1 MMCSLSMEHISDY
14 AGKSFQ
20 SLPKKALDGDFSQER
35 EKAIQPNKLNWCC
48 WGETPPCSPTPPFI
62 RSWLMDETMKP
73 HGFFGGVAYPVT
85 SCHRFLPVRS
95 KAWVWI
101 YRWPG
106 DVQDF
111 LPMRSFS
118 IRASRH
124 QGIQRASS
132 IDPNAYKYIN
142 YLKPSGNRKKKK
154 HDIQHMT
161 SFSNKQGLWDSMI
174 SCQRAQAIAFT
185 VGASSTVGPHHRRS
199 ANNQSAFSSPKI
211 CPIET
216 HHVFFQM

>member
-154 HDIQHMT
+154 NMT
-161 SFSNKQGLWDSMI
+161 FNIWPASRTNKVYEILWFL
-174 SCQRAQAIAFT
+174 AK
-185 VGASSTVGPHHRRS
+185 GHR
-199 ANNQSAFSSPKI
+199 P
-211 CPIET
+211 
-216 HHVFFQM
+216 

>member
-1 MMCSLSMEHISDY
+1 MLLGRNP
-14 AGKSFQ
+14 ALFTNPSFHKV
-20 SLPKKALDGDFSQER
+20 LANGW
-35 EKAIQPNKLNWCC
+35 NN
-48 WGETPPCSPTPPFI
+48 ETP
-62 RSWLMDETMKP
+62 R
-73 HGFFGGVAYPVT
+73 FFWGVAYPVT

-154 HDIQHMT
+154 KHDIQHMT

>member
-1 MMCSLSMEHISDY
+1 MCSLSMEHISDY

-154 HDIQHMT
+154 TWHSTYDQLLEQTRSMRFYDFLPKGTGHSLHRGCKQHCRPT
-161 SFSNKQGLWDSMI
+161 
-174 SCQRAQAIAFT
+174 
-185 VGASSTVGPHHRRS
+185 PS
-199 ANNQSAFSSPKI
+199 ALSQ
-211 CPIET
+211 
-216 HHVFFQM
+216 